1 MVPALMEPIISSEK
15 KKKKASVMSVSY
27 DKGMQSLL

>member
-1 MVPALMEPIISSEK
+1 MVPALMEPIISSE